1 MSVWLRLIKFRYH
14 VTFASVICGALL
26 FAPQIDGRL
35 WRQLALLYCCFN
47 LLMYGGI
54 YTLNDVAD
62 RVSDARHPR
71 KSRRPVA
78 AGEISAEAAT
88 CFGVMLLVSG
98 AGLASLLF
106 ERAVVACFGAALVFN
121 AMYSLGGRDLRYVDL
136 LFNSLPHP
144 TRFLMGALLVG
155 GTPPTTH
162 LGALLVLAIAMSCLR
177 RALERDEPG
186 WEARATIGRYS
197 SLELPCLAAACLIA
211 LGVFALRFGSAAPGF
226 YFTVGVA
233 GLVIGVGG
241 WINPPVRASL
251 RAVWTR

>member
-1 MSVWLRLIKFRYH
+1 MNVWLRLFKFRYH
-14 VTFASVICGALL
+14 LTFASVICGALL

-62 RVSDARHPR
+62 RVRDARHPR
-71 KSRRPVA
+71 KGRRPVA
-78 AGEISAEAAT
+78 AGEISVRAAT
-88 CFGVMLLVSG
+88 CFGAVLLVSG
-98 AGLASLLF
+98 PGLAILLF
-106 ERAVVACFGAALVFN
+106 EPAVVACFGAALIFN
-121 AMYSLGGRDLRYVDL
+121 AIYSLGGRDLRYVDL

-155 GTPPTTH
+155 GAPPATH
-162 LGALLVLAIAMSCLR
+162 LGAFLALAIAMSCLR
-177 RALERDEPG
+177 RVVERDEPG

-197 SLELPCLAAACLIA
+197 SLELPRLAGACLIA
-211 LGVFALRFGSAAPGF
+211 FVLFAVRFGSAAPGF
-226 YFTVGVA
+226 YFTVGVT
-233 GLVIGVGG
+233 GLVVGVGG